1 MTNYIWNIFKKNL
14 IIIYFKCI
22 SFRWWYNI
30 LFKIKM
36 DLFIHSWNLC
46 RSKLNSIYINLFAIA
61 YNFRRIIYKMWV
73 NFSRTYQKF
82 YLLFNDSLF
91 FYINFKSLFPFIYSF
106 DIRRVLFTRVFIICG
121 TFLFLCCWN
130 KIRFEIRFIV
140 INPFQS
146 ITK

>member
-22 SFRWWYNI
+22 SFRWWCYI

-73 NFSRTYQKF
+73 NFSRIYQKF

-91 FYINFKSLFPFIYSF
+91 FILILNLCFLLFIPLTSGEFCSLVYL
-106 DIRRVLFTRVFIICG
+106 LFVA
-121 TFLFLCCWN
+121 LFL
-130 KIRFEIRFIV
+130 IFFAAEIK
-140 INPFQS
+140 S
-146 ITK
+146 DLKSDLLW